1 MNSDFIRKQYN
12 KIADE
17 YLKHRNLFKSDKYL
31 EILINLLPTGAT
43 ILDIGCGA
51 GIPIDKYLLEKGF
64 RVIGID
70 ISDRQIELATKNVP
84 TGIFKRKD
92 MLELKDKEYSVDAV
106 ISFYAIFHT
115 PRKKHLDLF
124 KKIKTFLPK
133 GGIILV
139 TMGYGDW
146 EGKNKDFFGG
156 EMEWSYYDAEKNKAI
171 IKKAGFEIIFNEID
185 NSGGEKHLIV
195 IGRSI

>member
-1 MNSDFIRKQYN
+1 MNSDFVRKQYN

-17 YLKHRNLFKSDKYL
+17 YLKHRNLFKNDKYL

-51 GIPIDKYLLEKGF
+51 GIPVDKYLSEKGF
-64 RVIGID
+64 KVIGID

-84 TGIFKRKD
+84 TGIFERKD
-92 MLELKDKEYSVDAV
+92 MLKLKEKEYSVDAV

-139 TMGYGDW
+139 TMGCADW
-146 EGKNKDFFGG
+146 EGRNKDFFGG
-156 EMEWSYYDAEKNKAI
+156 EMEWSYYDAEKNKNI
-171 IKKAGFEIIFNEID
+171 IQKAGFKIIFDEID
-185 NSGGEKHLIV
+185 RSGGEKHLIV
-195 IGRSI
+195 IGESI

>member
-51 GIPIDKYLLEKGF
+51 GIPVDKYLLEKGF

>member
-51 GIPIDKYLLEKGF
+51 GIPVDKYLLEKGF

-84 TGIFKRKD
+84 TGIFERKD

-156 EMEWSYYDAEKNKAI
+156 EMEWSYYD
-171 IKKAGFEIIFNEID
+171 
-185 NSGGEKHLIV
+185 GEKKL
-195 IGRSI
+195 